1 MDIYEYI
8 KKTKNY
14 NLLKDNLTKKSTN
27 TALSGLIRSCAANL
41 IYALLEDSGNK
52 GIYIAG
58 NSLNAAKIAEDLRF
72 FSIKNGEDILI
83 LEPYEYMLYD
93 VEAKSTELS
102 AMRVEIF
109 YKILCGNW
117 KILDI
122 TCGNCS
128 MATKSGVYPRICIKI
143 EKGKCD

>member
-117 KILDI
+117 KILVTSPAAI
-122 TCGNCS
+122 AQWLPN
-128 MATKSGVYPRICIKI
+128 PEICMKI

>member
-14 NLLKDNLTKKSTN
+14 NLLKDNLTKKEHEYGSFRFN
-27 TALSGLIRSCAANL
+27 SFLCCKSDICSF
-41 IYALLEDSGNK
+41 EDSGNK

-117 KILDI
+117 KILVTSPAAI
-122 TCGNCS
+122 AQWLPNPEYIRES
-128 MATKSGVYPRICIKI
+128 ALKLKREM
-143 EKGKCD
+143 